1 MDQPPESVE
10 DTAVTCSSLLPLEV
24 TMNRKAAVITV
35 MLFTSLMATQVAFPW
50 GSLTHAYIT
59 NQIVTQDSPLRGD
72 AIYGSTA
79 PDFPNYM
86 LTSPYMNYLMDCTH
100 VDFMRVWNMA
110 RGGPGFGPERAAAF
124 GFVAHNEEDF
134 TAHTM
139 SQYLGDHTQGYVIQK
154 AAVLEGMLAQAGIWQ
169 QLDLDGDEYAE
180 LRDML
185 CHLAIE
191 YAGDIYIASMDPQTG
206 QILSSAAAGNNGTL
220 SEVIAKAYAGGL
232 VAASN
237 RMAIPLNQPAAST
250 ILAEGEFGFR
260 GVMMYYGY
268 LCTGPES
275 QVIVNISQF
284 VAQLANTIGI
294 QVSDAQVG
302 GILMAGLFVIAPDF
316 ASEISATREFVEG
329 KLAHEKVVPY

>member
-1 MDQPPESVE
+1 MDQLVE
-10 DTAVTCSSLLPLEV
+10 FVENTALMCRSLQPLEV
-24 TMNRKAAVITV
+24 TMKRKAAVIAIAT
-35 MLFTSLMATQVAFPW
+35 LTCLMTTQAALPW
-50 GSLTHAYIT
+50 GSLTHACIT
-59 NQIVTQDSPLRGD
+59 NQIVAADSPLRGD

-86 LTSPYMNYLMDCTH
+86 LTSPYMNYLMDRTH
-100 VDFMRVWNMA
+100 VDFMRAWNMA

-139 SQYLGDHTQGYVIQK
+139 SQILNPAEGYVIQK
-154 AAVLEGMLAQAGIWQ
+154 ATILEEGLAQAGVWD
-169 QLDLDGDEYAE
+169 QLNLDGDAYAE
-180 LRDML
+180 LRAML

-191 YAGDIYIASMDPQTG
+191 YAGDIYITSMDPQTG
-206 QILSSAAAGNNGTL
+206 QILSSAAAGSNGTL
-220 SEVIAKAYAGGL
+220 SEVITKAYAGGL

-302 GILMAGLFVIAPDF
+302 AILMAGLFVIAPDF